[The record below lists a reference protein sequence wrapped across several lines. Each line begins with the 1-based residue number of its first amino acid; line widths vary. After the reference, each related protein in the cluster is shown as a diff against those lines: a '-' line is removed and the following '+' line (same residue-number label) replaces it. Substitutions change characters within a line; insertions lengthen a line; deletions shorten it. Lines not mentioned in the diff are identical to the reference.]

1 MRKIAVVGRTFQE
14 RNLQKMRD
22 TAAECGFTVDF
33 YAENVLS
40 PETAAQ
46 YEVLYG
52 LPSPRLLPL
61 MTNMKWFHSC
71 AAGVD
76 AYVKE
81 DLYADP
87 AIILTNSA
95 GAYGPTI
102 SEHIIMVI
110 LMLLRQYCPTFADIV
125 AKHDWIQELPMRS
138 ICGSRITVMGT
149 GDIGTCFARK
159 AKALGAAHICGV
171 RRTARPAA
179 DCYDET
185 VTDRELDRVLPNTE
199 ILVMALPGTQ
209 STTGILNRERIAMLP
224 ENAIVVNVGRGSAI
238 DQEALME
245 ALNAGRL
252 AGAALDVMVPE
263 PLPKDHPL
271 WNTKNL
277 LLTPHCSGNFSLG
290 LTEDINV
297 EHFCEN
303 LVLYSKGET
312 LKHLVDRTLGY

>member
-1 MRKIAVVGRTFQE
+1 MKKLAIVGRTFQPANLE
-14 RNLQKMRD
+14 KIRN
-22 TAAECGFTVDF
+22 TAQNCGFSADF
-33 YAENVLS
+33 YAENMLT
-40 PETAAQ
+40 PGLAQQ

-61 MTNMKWFHSC
+61 MTNLKWFHSC

-81 DLYADP
+81 GLYSDP
-87 AIILTNSA
+87 NTTLTNSA

-110 LMLLRQYCPTFADIV
+110 LMLLRQYPTFGEIV
-125 AKHDWIQELPMRS
+125 RARDWVQEMPMRS
-138 ICGSRITVMGT
+138 IFGSRITVLGT
-149 GDIGTCFARK
+149 GNIGTTFAQK

-171 RRTARPAA
+171 RRRAKPAA

-185 VTDRELDRVLPNTE
+185 VTYQELDRVLPETE
-199 ILVMALPGTQ
+199 ILVMALPGTPE
-209 STTGILNRERIAMLP
+209 TGEILDRRRIALLP
-224 ENAIVVNVGRGSAI
+224 RNAIVVNVGRGTAI
-238 DQEALME
+238 EQNALMD
-245 ALNAGRL
+245 ALNEGRI

-271 WNTKNL
+271 WETKNL

-297 EHFCEN
+297 DQFCEN
-303 LVLYSKGET
+303 LVLYSKGEP
-312 LKHLVDRTLGY
+312 LKHLVDRKLGY

>member
-1 MRKIAVVGRTFQE
+1 MKKLAVVGRTFQP
-14 RNLQKMRD
+14 RSLQKIRD
-22 TAAECGFTVDF
+22 TAKSCGFTVDF
-33 YAENVLS
+33 YVENKLT

-52 LPSPRLLPL
+52 LPSPKLLPL
-61 MTNMKWFHSC
+61 MTGMKWFHSC

-87 AIILTNSA
+87 ATVLTNSA

-110 LMLLRQYCPTFADIV
+110 LMLLRRYPLFDDIV
-125 AKHDWIQELPMRS
+125 RSRDWVQEIPMRS
-138 ICGSRITVMGT
+138 ISGSRITVLGT

-171 RRTARPAA
+171 RRSAKPAA
-179 DCYDET
+179 DCYDKT
-185 VTDRELDRVLPNTE
+185 VTYKELDSILPSTE
-199 ILVMALPGTQ
+199 ILVMALPGTPE
-209 STTGILNRERIAMLP
+209 TTEILNRDRIALLP
-224 ENAIVVNVGRGSAI
+224 QNAIVVNVGRGSAI
-238 DQEALME
+238 EQDALMD
-245 ALNAGRL
+245 ALNAGRI

-271 WNTKNL
+271 WTTKNL

-297 EHFCEN
+297 ERFCEN
-303 LVLYSKGET
+303 LLLYSKGEP
-312 LKHLVDRTLGY
+312 LKHLVDRKLGY

>member
-1 MRKIAVVGRTFQE
+1 MKKLAVVGRTFQP
-14 RNLQKMRD
+14 RNLQKIRE
-22 TAAECGFTVDF
+22 TAASCGFSVDF
-33 YAENVLS
+33 YTENKLP
-40 PETAAQ
+40 PEAAAQ

-52 LPSPRLLPL
+52 LPSPKLLPQ
-61 MTNMKWFHSC
+61 MTSLKWFHSC

-76 AYVKE
+76 AYAKE
-81 DLYADP
+81 ELYANP
-87 AIILTNSA
+87 AAILTNSA

-110 LMLLRQYCPTFADIV
+110 LMLFRQYSFFDEIV
-125 AKHDWIQELPMRS
+125 RSHDWVQEVPMRS
-138 ICGSRITVMGT
+138 IYGSRITVLGT
-149 GDIGTCFARK
+149 GDIGTTFAKK

-171 RRTARPAA
+171 RRTVKPAA
-179 DCYDET
+179 ECYDET
-185 VTDRELDRVLPNTE
+185 VTYKELDRVLPETE
-199 ILVMALPGTQ
+199 ILVMALPGTPE
-209 STTGILNRERIAMLP
+209 TTEILNRERIALLP

-238 DQEALME
+238 EQQALMD
-245 ALNAGRL
+245 ALNEGRI

-297 EHFCEN
+297 DQFCEN
-303 LVLYSKGET
+303 LMLYSKGAT
-312 LKHLVDRTLGY
+312 LKHLVDFHLGY

>member
-14 RNLQKMRD
+14 RNLKKIRD
-22 TAAECGFTVDF
+22 TAADCGFIVDF
-33 YAENVLS
+33 YTENKLT

-52 LPSPRLLPL
+52 LPSPKLLPL
-61 MTNMKWFHSC
+61 MTNMRWFHSC

-81 DLYADP
+81 ELYADP
-87 AIILTNSA
+87 AIVLTNSA

-110 LMLLRQYCPTFADIV
+110 LMLLRRYYPTFAQLIADR
-125 AKHDWIQELPMRS
+125 DWVQEIPMRS
-138 ICGSRITVMGT
+138 ISGSRITVMGT

-171 RRTARPAA
+171 RRTAKPAA

-185 VTDRELDRVLPNTE
+185 VTYKELDRVLPQTE
-199 ILVMALPGTQ
+199 ILVMALPGTPE
-209 STTGILNRERIAMLP
+209 TNGILSRERIALLP
-224 ENAIVVNVGRGSAI
+224 ANAIVVNVGRGSAI
-238 DQEALME
+238 DQDALMD
-245 ALNAGRL
+245 ALNGGKI

-271 WNTKNL
+271 WTTKNL

-297 EHFCEN
+297 ERFCEN
-303 LVLYSKGET
+303 LVLYSKGEP
-312 LKHLVDRTLGY
+312 LKHLVDRKLGY